1 MDTQEVHEENNIDQP
16 ESAEPEVDEAIS
28 ETDQQ
33 INSLKDQ
40 LLRALAENEN
50 TRRRGAK
57 DKEDALKYGV
67 TNLARDIIGVADNLQ
82 RVLNNKSENAA
93 DLSEAL
99 FSGVDLIL
107 KDLSNIFA
115 RHGIQRIEASG
126 QQFDPHSHQ
135 AVFEEETD
143 EHKPGTV
150 VQVIQDGYKIH
161 ERLLRPAM
169 VAVAKT
175 KKDSAAS

>member
-40 LLRALAENEN
+40 ILRALAENEN